1 MKVPSLALALILTP
15 LAVTAQTKPA
25 PATPAAPAN
34 SLVRHYHEGE
44 TLTYHMTAV
53 NDDWHYTVD
62 AISTVRKSPD
72 GPWLEEFRYSAMTS
86 NGQPVTLAPST
97 TDLRVLLSLDP
108 SRNPAGPDLS
118 HVDPRLVGPITDLM
132 TFYVDDWLFQKI
144 SFLQHPGDH
153 FYVPNPQPSSW
164 ADGTRVLTGTDQ
176 IDFDLNV
183 QSVDPTAHTA
193 VLVVHHVPPAQPNLK
208 FPAAWMQTPVAG
220 TPNNWAEVEK
230 TKEGKYQA
238 GAGKETFD
246 VTLTVST
253 LDGRI
258 LSATME
264 NPVTTS
270 SRLCDDAALMHCND
284 PQPHTIHRHVEIT
297 LVQ

>member
-1 MKVPSLALALILTP
+1 MTTVTNRRERKKIALRAQILAIAIDLFARDGLD
-15 LAVTAQTKPA
+15 AVTIEQIAD
-25 PATPAAPAN
+25 AA
-34 SLVRHYHEGE
+34 
-44 TLTYHMTAV
+44 
-53 NDDWHYTVD
+53 D
-62 AISTVRKSPD
+62 I
-72 GPWLEEFRYSAMTS
+72 
-86 NGQPVTLAPST
+86 
-97 TDLRVLLSLDP
+97 
-108 SRNPAGPDLS
+108 
-118 HVDPRLVGPITDLM
+118 
-132 TFYVDDWLFQKI
+132 
-144 SFLQHPGDH
+144 
-153 FYVPNPQPSSW
+153 
-164 ADGTRVLTGTDQ
+164 
-176 IDFDLNV
+176 
-183 QSVDPTAHTA
+183 
-193 VLVVHHVPPAQPNLK
+193 AQPNLK